1 MSQREGQEARTPQDA
16 IAYHEAT
23 KLSYINLRNKPPL
36 YKSYPGLPKVP
47 LPAGFPHPDTDT
59 LGAVASTVLGNE
71 ASLDL
76 SNLAQLLFFSSGL
89 VRKSDYPAT
98 GEVHYR
104 AAASA
109 GALYPIE
116 VYLVCKDLPG
126 IEAGVYHFS
135 PEEFALSRLR
145 KGDFRG
151 ALSQAAGNDEAIAS
165 APGTLVFTT
174 IFWRSAW
181 KYRARSYRYC
191 FWDNGTVLANLLAT
205 ASSAGLPI
213 QVIAG
218 FVDDEVNRTL
228 GINSEHEAGL
238 CLVPVGKAPGPQED
252 RQLSATRT
260 LTPEVIA
267 PAVTSAIASDG
278 GGPFSDEIDYP
289 EIRRLHTASS
299 LTGGDEVREWRG
311 ILEQEEPQS
320 QGAFYPV
327 ETLDAGYM
335 SSIGLGKVVLD
346 RGSTRRFDREAISFA
361 QLSAILSASTG
372 GIKADFLGPGGASL
386 LDIYV
391 IANAVDGLIP
401 GAYFLSRQRRG
412 LEALKEGES
421 REESGHLCFE
431 QALGAD
437 ASAVFFLMAD
447 LERVDRRYGDRGYRA
462 AQLEAGIL
470 GGRTYLCA
478 HSLGLGAT
486 GLTFY
491 DDDVTEFFSPHA
503 QGRSTMFVVALG
515 VKARNNRVRPFRS
528 RVGVLLDALA
538 RGARRP

>member
-1 MSQREGQEARTPQDA
+1 MSQREGQEDREPQGA

-47 LPAGFPHPDTDT
+47 LPAGFPHPDADT
-59 LGAVASTVLGNE
+59 LGAVASTALGNE
-71 ASLDL
+71 GSDASLDL

-135 PEEFALSRLR
+135 PEEFALSQLR

-213 QVIAG
+213 QVIVG

-238 CLVPVGKAPGPQED
+238 CLVPVGNASSLREDGQHPTQQTSAPEFIP
-252 RQLSATRT
+252 
-260 LTPEVIA
+260 
-267 PAVTSAIASDG
+267 SAIASDG

-289 EIRRLHTASS
+289 EIGRLHAASS
-299 LTGGDEVREWRG
+299 ISGEDEVRAWRG
-311 ILEQEEPQS
+311 VLEQAEPPGR
-320 QGAFYPV
+320 GAFYPV
-327 ETLDAGYM
+327 EIPGAGVI
-335 SSIGLGKVVLD
+335 SSAGLGRVVLD

-372 GIKADFLGPGGASL
+372 GITADFLGPGGASL

-412 LEALKEGES
+412 LEALKEGEF

-447 LERVDRRYGDRGYRA
+447 LERVHRRYRDRGYRA

-491 DDDVTEFFSPHA
+491 DDDVTVFFSPHA